1 MEAPSDVVEVENM
14 AKNQIGTTIPSAAL
28 AQAGKNSEPH
38 TPITKPNIQRREV
51 KHHPRSENGE
61 ESQKRKTLLRTSSKK
76 YSSDLVHDEEKGD
89 DTEDGRLHA
98 INTLISGK
106 IVHSSTKQG
115 GPVALSPSGKGSLPS
130 LVGATAAEDKGD
142 EEKGRQKK
150 GDDVDQGP
158 ISQLFSLVSG
168 FLGIGSQSTG
178 PGPFSMDDQ
187 EPAPPVVTRKLVLV
201 GTDDGAKQYLHRK
214 LLCAPGDEFSGG
226 QISRVGIRPAHKMS
240 TSGCI
245 TVVEA
250 TDVPL
255 EEIMEELDAESN
267 RSYLMKHVI
276 PKADAIIFMFDA
288 TDLIEILIDTEDGEE
303 AIEEICPSFID
314 LQDMYDDLANID
326 VLSDI
331 KVRLVVGNVG
341 LHHELKASEMPR
353 ASMQAAQHWTE
364 KHKHEGMHFLP
375 LALGNDKDVRL
386 IANHL
391 RVDL

>member
-1 MEAPSDVVEVENM
+1 MELSSDVKVENM
-14 AKNQIGTTIPSAAL
+14 AKNQTGTTTIPSAAL
-28 AQAGKNSEPH
+28 AQSGKGPGPH
-38 TPITKPNIQRREV
+38 TPSTKPNIQRREV
-51 KHHPRSENGE
+51 KHHPRSENDE

-89 DTEDGRLHA
+89 DMEDGRIHT

-115 GPVALSPSGKGSLPS
+115 GPAALSSSGKGSVPS
-130 LVGATAAEDKGD
+130 LVGATAAE
-142 EEKGRQKK
+142 EKGRQKR
-150 GDDVDQGP
+150 GDDADQGP
-158 ISQLFSLVSG
+158 MSQLLSLVSG

-178 PGPFSMDDQ
+178 PGAFTMDDQ

-245 TVVEA
+245 TLVEA
-250 TDVPL
+250 TDIPL

-267 RSYLMKHVI
+267 RSYLMRHVI

-353 ASMQAAQHWTE
+353 TSMQAAEQWAE
-364 KHKHEGMHFLP
+364 KHKHEGMYFLP
-375 LALGNDKDVRL
+375 LALGNDKDVHL